1 MNQFRCKKKPS
12 RLPLLLLGFI
22 ILLTTSSLTF
32 AQGYR
37 YKSADSW
44 AFGVMGDTQWTP
56 GLPGAPEDPQG
67 VNPNFVSA
75 GIALKLNDQFISHGV
90 RFVFQ
95 LGDLSNW
102 SGDAAMHSRA
112 DAAKPLYDAG
122 IGFFPMRGNHETYGD
137 YFGLD
142 PLHNMNIP
150 AFLEAFPQ
158 TQGNGNLF
166 GATNF
171 SHPNIDILKGLSY
184 SFDYGAAGNNARF
197 VVIDTEPTSYRE
209 QVPVPHEVYGWGW
222 DYLGWVIYTHTED
235 LVGKITDES
244 GNEADGIIPAGAYF
258 RIDSGGS
265 PSTYFYGYEKDWQID
280 VWKGPRKSK
289 WTAQEAYYPG
299 QQQDWISERLDLGD
313 ENRPTHA
320 FVLTHRGPMN
330 QNHVDSMFGSNP
342 GSKGS
347 TQNVFFKSLQNN
359 GVRYL
364 LAAHDHLHS
373 RSIVASPDSQAFIE
387 QIIAAGASTKFYAPA
402 GLNEFNAGYGDVKQR
417 ETPISQEVYN
427 IGYYIYT
434 IDGPR
439 VTVDYYSDAVGNFQ
453 SDGDF
458 PYGDA
463 SVPGRLY
470 TPQFNFVKKE
480 TWGYSLNG
488 KQFVFPQGTSY
499 AGGPYKVGDQTIAL
513 PGVKD
518 QFQGTMA
525 EILAG
530 YNGSTSTDYTPYV
543 EEEGVVVSAPRPL
556 TKVVNTGWTEKDVN
570 KKFMSDML
578 SLWGMADFGTEQTD
592 TYVLSM
598 SYELN
603 DIRHLGKGFAIAAL
617 NSKGKWVNAVDLNF
631 GGKKNFVIGPY
642 KKNYK
647 LGTFGFDPCKK
658 TAWAVLNYNADFAVA
673 SDVELVPGKLN
684 GVAVLLQ
691 TLSSLLMR

>member
-102 SGDAAMHSRA
+102 SGDAAMYSRA
-112 DAAKPLYDAG
+112 AAAEPLYDAG
-122 IGFFPMRGNHETYGD
+122 IGFFPIRGNHETYGS

-142 PLHNMNIP
+142 SDFTFNVG
-150 AFLEAFPQ
+150 AYRDAFPQ
-158 TQGNGNLF
+158 TQGLSNKF

-171 SHPNIDILKGLSY
+171 TSPDIDLLKGLSY
-184 SFDYGAAGNNARF
+184 SFDYGAPKNNARF
-197 VVIDTEPTSYRE
+197 VLIDTEATHYVLDVHEDYGPGYFYNDGSYWWT
-209 QVPVPHEVYGWGW
+209 VYYVETDKVYKGQMGYADT
-222 DYLGWVIYTHTED
+222 DYPF
-235 LVGKITDES
+235 
-244 GNEADGIIPAGAYF
+244 EAGDYF
-258 RIDSGGS
+258 RIRSAGQLQKMTDDDQLTE
-265 PSTYFYGYEKDWQID
+265 PL
-280 VWKGPRKSK
+280 GPAVK
-289 WTAQEAYYPG
+289 AAGHYPG
-299 QQQDWISERLDLGD
+299 VQQDWISEQLDLGD
-313 ENRPTHA
+313 GERPTHA

-330 QNHVDSMFGSNP
+330 QNHVDSMFGDTPDSDP
-342 GSKGS
+342 SD
-347 TQNVFFKSLQNN
+347 QNVFFKTLQDN
-359 GVRYL
+359 GVRYV

-373 RSIVASPDSQAFIE
+373 RSLVASPDGDSVIE
-387 QIIAAGASTKFYAPA
+387 QLISTGASTKFYSP
-402 GLNEFNAGYGDVKQR
+402 GPLNSFGGAKER
-417 ETPISQEVYN
+417 ELPISQEVRN

-434 IDGPR
+434 VDGPR
-439 VTVDYYSDAVGNFQ
+439 VMVDYYSDAMGEFQ
-453 SDGDF
+453 DDEDF
-458 PYGDA
+458 PRGEA
-463 SVPGRLY
+463 SIPAPLY
-470 TPQFNFVKKE
+470 TPEFHFVKKE
-480 TWGYSLNG
+480 SWGYSLNG
-488 KQFVFPQGTSY
+488 KQFVFPQGVSY
-499 AGGPYKVGDQTIAL
+499 AGGTYSIGDEVKKI

-518 QFQGTMA
+518 QFDRTRA
-525 EILAG
+525 EILYGVNA
-530 YNGSTSTDYTPYV
+530 STTTDYSPL
-543 EEEGVVVSAPRPL
+543 EEENGVVVSAPRPL
-556 TKVVNTGWTEKDVN
+556 TKVVNTGWTKKNVN
-570 KKFMSDML
+570 RKFMSDML
-578 SLWGMADFGTEQTD
+578 SLWGMAELGSEKTD

-598 SYELN
+598 SYELK

-673 SDVELVPGKLN
+673 SDVELASGKLN

-691 TLSSLLMR
+691 TLSSLLIR